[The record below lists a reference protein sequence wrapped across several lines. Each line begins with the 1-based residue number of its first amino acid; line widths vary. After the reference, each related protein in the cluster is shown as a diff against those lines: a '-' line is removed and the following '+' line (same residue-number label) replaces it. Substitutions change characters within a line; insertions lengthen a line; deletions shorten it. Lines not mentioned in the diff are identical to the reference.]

1 MKNRLINRFFD
12 YVKVHTKSDFNSTT
26 MPSTT
31 WQFDLAKRV
40 KADLEALQLKDI
52 VLDEHCY
59 LTATLPAN
67 VDGKLPKVGFVAHF
81 DTSPDYCGENVK
93 PLIHK
98 AYDGSDIVLANDIV
112 ISQTEFPFLKDLI
125 GHDIITAD
133 GNTLLGSDDKAGIAE
148 IVEMVNILVENPSIP
163 HGDIKL
169 LFTPDEEI
177 GKGVD
182 KINLDNFKAD
192 YAYTVDGG
200 ALGEMEYENFNG
212 AALKVFTK
220 GRSIH
225 PGSAKDKMI
234 NAIKIAIAFNQLLP
248 VEQVPEKTA
257 GYQGFFHLMAFA
269 GDVDATVLEYIIRD
283 HDRAEFEAK
292 KELVKT
298 AVAHIKAQFGDEAIS
313 YQLKDSYYN
322 MKEKVEPTMY
332 VVDNVV
338 KAMKNVGV
346 AASIVPIRGGTDG
359 AQLSYLG
366 IPTPNICTGGYN
378 FHGPY
383 ELNTVQNMT
392 KTVEILVELV
402 KVIATNN

>member
-1 MKNRLINRFFD
+1 MENRLINRFFN
-12 YVKVHTKSDFNSTT
+12 YVKVHTKSDFEATT
-26 MPSTT
+26 TPSSAR
-31 WQFDLAKRV
+31 QFDLAKVV
-40 KADLEALQLKDI
+40 KAELEAMQLKDI
-52 VLDEHCY
+52 VLDEHCN
-59 LTATLPAN
+59 LTATLPSN
-67 VDGKLPKVGFVAHF
+67 VDAELPKVGFVAHF

-98 AYDGSDIVLANDIV
+98 AYDGTDIQLANDIV
-112 ISQTEFPFLKDLI
+112 LSQTEFPFLKDLI
-125 GHDIITAD
+125 GQDLITAD

-148 IVEMVNILVENPSIP
+148 IVEMINVLIENPAIP
-163 HGDIKL
+163 HGEIKL

-177 GKGVD
+177 GKGVS

-200 ALGEMEYENFNG
+200 ALGELEYENFNG
-212 AALKVFTK
+212 ASLKVHTK

-225 PGSAKDKMI
+225 PGSAKNKMI
-234 NAIKIAIAFNQLLP
+234 NAIKIAIAFNALLP

-257 GYQGFFHLMAFA
+257 GYEGFFHLMKFD
-269 GDVDATVLEYIIRD
+269 GDVDAAALDYIIRD
-283 HDRAEFEAK
+283 HDRTEFEAK
-292 KELVKT
+292 KALVVK
-298 AVAHIKAQFGDEAIS
+298 AAEQIKQQFGDDAIS
-313 YQLKDSYYN
+313 YQLVDSYYN
-322 MKEKVEPTMY
+322 MKEKVVPTMY
-332 VVDNVV
+332 IVDNVV
-338 KAMKNVGV
+338 KAMQNVGV
-346 AASIVPIRGGTDG
+346 TPSIVPIRGGTDG

-402 KVIATNN
+402 KVIASGE